1 MNLANLK
8 HWAVP
13 IERSV
18 RSNFS
23 AGQNVGQPAIK
34 LSIWGTREKSRMTV
48 TWKERR
54 EREAGISPR
63 GFAARSYVLP
73 VSLASLDRNQ
83 MKESMR
89 CLRAKNSSDA
99 L

>member
-1 MNLANLK
+1 
-8 HWAVP
+8 
-13 IERSV
+13 
-18 RSNFS
+18 
-23 AGQNVGQPAIK
+23 
-34 LSIWGTREKSRMTV
+34 MTV
-48 TWKERR
+48 TRKERR

-63 GFAARSYVLP
+63 GFAARSFVLP
-73 VSLASLDRNQ
+73 DSLASLDKNQ